1 MKKINNIL
9 IFIFSILSICIF
21 VKDVNLNNT
30 DRFLGD
36 LSIILVFFLP
46 RIFKKIFKLK
56 ITGVLEMIYIIF
68 IIIAQF
74 FGSIVN
80 LYNTT
85 WWYDLFAHFLSGV
98 LTGVLALIILKWFN
112 MYKEKNKLFNVLY
125 IISFVLM
132 IAGLWEFLEYGADTF
147 LGLNVQHS
155 IETGVR
161 DTMEDML
168 IAFLGSIIVGVFYL
182 VESKSQ
188 KKGFLKKIV
197 SDKK

>member
-56 ITGVLEMIYIIF
+56 ITDMLEMIYIVF

-80 LYNTT
+80 LYNIT

-98 LTGVLALIILKWFN
+98 LTGLLALIILKWFN
-112 MYKEKNKLFNVLY
+112 MYKEKNKLFNVLF

-132 IAGLWEFLEYGADTF
+132 IAGLWEFLEYGADKF

-168 IAFLGSIIVGVFYL
+168 IAFFGSILVSIKYL
-182 VESKSQ
+182 TE
-188 KKGFLKKIV
+188 KKDGMVKKIV
-197 SDKK
+197 SKS